1 MSDFLTRMAARS
13 GARALGAKRR
23 EGEAALARRAFTT
36 PAPPMLRLS
45 AEEFDLIAEI
55 KRRSPAEGSLA
66 PGMDGVGPRATA
78 YAAGGAAMLS
88 VVTEPSA
95 FRGSLGDVADAARVA
110 PVPVMR
116 KDFLVDPYQ
125 VLQARAAGAAAI
137 LLVLRILDDT
147 RLVAMLEMAA
157 QCHLAVLL
165 EAFDEADL
173 RRCSAAAALAD
184 HLGVTPLVGVNARDL
199 TTLEVD
205 PLRHERLAALLP
217 VGVPAVAESGL
228 HLPEDA
234 RRVAALGYRLAL
246 VGGSL
251 MRAPDP
257 RQLVREMVQAG
268 REARRAS
275 A

>member
-1 MSDFLTRMAARS
+1 MAARS

-36 PAPPMLRLS
+36 PPPPQLRLS
-45 AEEFDLIAEI
+45 AEAFDLIAEI

-66 PGMDGVGPRATA
+66 PGMDGVGPRAVA

-110 PVPVMR
+110 QVPVMR

-125 VLQARAAGAAAI
+125 VLQARAAGAGAI
-137 LLVLRILDDT
+137 LLGLRILDDT

-173 RRCSAAAALAD
+173 LRCSAAAALAD
-184 HLGVTPLVGVNARDL
+184 HLGVSPLVGVNARDL
-199 TTLEVD
+199 TTLAVD

-228 HLPEDA
+228 HTWEDA

-246 VGGSL
+246 VGGAL
-251 MRAPDP
+251 MRAADP
-257 RQLVREMVQAG
+257 RELVRAMVQAG
-268 REARRAS
+268 REVRRAS

>member
-23 EGEAALARRAFTT
+23 EGEAALARRAFTS
-36 PAPPMLRLS
+36 PVPPSLRLS
-45 AEEFDLIAEI
+45 AAGFDLIAEI
-55 KRRSPAEGSLA
+55 KRRSPADGLLA
-66 PGMDGVGPRATA
+66 PGMDGIGPRATA

-147 RLVAMLEMAA
+147 RLVAMLETAA

-173 RRCSAAAALAD
+173 RRCAAVAALAA
-184 HLGVTPLVGVNARDL
+184 HLGVAPLVGVNARDL

-205 PLRHERLAALLP
+205 PLRHERLAAALP
-217 VGVPAVAESGL
+217 AGVPAVAESGL
-228 HLPEDA
+228 RTREDA
-234 RRVAALGYRLAL
+234 HRVAALGYRLAL

-251 MRAPDP
+251 MRAADP